1 MKNFLHVYRFGEEL
15 AKEGFNVV
23 YPIKVTDTNWLS
35 MLGISRPE
43 QLSIEDVKSYHFQKP
58 IKAYT
63 PQDVLSKLRDNV
75 AAYAIRINSK
85 MDIKELR
92 TADNEE
98 HIELS
103 WYDMYRRKH
112 LWPKTKIKINLH
124 NIIIDVMTEVKKAEW
139 YFSQPDHYCPHCGT
153 ICTNQLK
160 TYKREEHWRDNVSY
174 EESIKLGLANHAL
187 TGELLSKEEYGTN
200 GIPRLIQNLICE
212 GIDCTYKKVKTRVM
226 LAPGDTRKQIL
237 PRVVKEYYYYEGKK
251 VKELDYIE
259 E

>member
-1 MKNFLHVYRFGEEL
+1 MKNFLHVYRFGKEL

-23 YPIKVTDTNWLS
+23 HPIKAVDASWLS
-35 MLGISRPE
+35 MLGVSTPE
-43 QLSIEDVKSYHFQKP
+43 QLTIQDQNSYHFQKP
-58 IKAYT
+58 IKAFT

-153 ICTNQLK
+153 ICTNQLRPYDESK
-160 TYKREEHWRDNVSY
+160 EVSY
-174 EESIKLGLANHAL
+174 EEAKQKYNTEIPTNFLGQKIY
-187 TGELLSKEEYGTN
+187 SQEEWEVQGN
-200 GIPRLIQNLICE
+200 PRIVQNLICE

-226 LAPGDTRKQIL
+226 LAPEDKRKQIL

-251 VKELDYIE
+251 VKELDYLDE
-259 E
+259 

>member
-35 MLGISRPE
+35 MLGISGPE
-43 QLSIEDVKSYHFQKP
+43 ELSINDTSSYHFQKP

-153 ICTNQLK
+153 ICTNQLRPYDESK
-160 TYKREEHWRDNVSY
+160 EITY
-174 EESIKLGLANHAL
+174 EEAK
-187 TGELLSKEEYGTN
+187 
-200 GIPRLIQNLICE
+200 IQI
-212 GIDCTYKKVKTRVM
+212 
-226 LAPGDTRKQIL
+226 
-237 PRVVKEYYYYEGKK
+237 
-251 VKELDYIE
+251 
-259 E
+259 

>member
-23 YPIKVTDTNWLS
+23 YPIKVTDKNWLS
-35 MLGISRPE
+35 MLGISGPE
-43 QLSIEDVKSYHFQKP
+43 QLSIQDYNSYHFQRP

-63 PQDVLSKLRDNV
+63 PQDVLSRLRDNI
-75 AAYAIRINSK
+75 AAYAVRINSK
-85 MDIKELR
+85 MDIKALR

-103 WYDMYRRKH
+103 WFDMYRRKP
-112 LWPKTKIKINLH
+112 LWPKTNIKINLH

-139 YFSQPDHYCPHCGT
+139 YFSQKDHYCPYCGT
-153 ICTNQLK
+153 ICTNQLTEHRDQWQDK
-160 TYKREEHWRDNVSY
+160 LPYEEHVKRGWAFHG
-174 EESIKLGLANHAL
+174 I
-187 TGELLSKEEYGTN
+187 TGELLSEEELGSNGT
-200 GIPRLIQNLICE
+200 RRVVQNLICE
-212 GIDCTYKKVKTRVM
+212 HVDCTYQKYKTKVCLK
-226 LAPGDTRKQIL
+226 PGHEGKQIL
-237 PRVVKEYYYYEGKK
+237 PKRVQEYYYYEGKK

>member
-63 PQDVLSKLRDNV
+63 PQDVMTKLRDNV
-75 AAYAIRINSK
+75 SAYAIRINSK

-112 LWPKTKIKINLH
+112 LWPKTNIKINLH
-124 NIIIDVMTEVKKAEW
+124 NIIIDVMAEVYKAEW
-139 YFSQPDHYCPHCGT
+139 YFSQQDHYCPYCGT
-153 ICTNQLK
+153 ICTNQLRP
-160 TYKREEHWRDNVSY
+160 YKKEEHWQDNVSY
-174 EESIKLGLANHAL
+174 EEAIKLGWAKHAL
-187 TGELLSKEEYGTN
+187 TGELLSKKEYGTN
-200 GIPRLIQNLICE
+200 GKARLVQNLICE
-212 GIDCTYKKVKTRVM
+212 GIGCTYKKVKTRVM
-226 LAPGDTRKQIL
+226 LSPDDKRKQIL

-251 VKELDYIE
+251 VKELDYLDE
-259 E
+259 

>member
-1 MKNFLHVYRFGEEL
+1 MKNFLHVYRFGKEL

-23 YPIKVTDTNWLS
+23 HPIKAVDASWLS
-35 MLGISRPE
+35 MLGVSTPE
-43 QLSIEDVKSYHFQKP
+43 QLTIQEQNSYHFQKP

-63 PQDVLSKLRDNV
+63 PQDVITKLRDNV
-75 AAYAIRINSK
+75 SAYAIRINSK

-124 NIIIDVMTEVKKAEW
+124 NIIIDIMTEVHKTEW
-139 YFSQPDHYCPHCGT
+139 YFSQQDHYCPYCGT
-153 ICTNQLK
+153 ICTNQLRPYNESK
-160 TYKREEHWRDNVSY
+160 EVSY
-174 EESIKLGLANHAL
+174 EEHKIKYNTEIPTNFLGQKIY
-187 TGELLSKEEYGTN
+187 SEEKWNSQGN
-200 GIPRLIQNLICE
+200 PRIVQNLICE
-212 GIDCTYKKVKTRVM
+212 GIDCTYKKVKTKVM
-226 LAPGDTRKQIL
+226 LSPNDTRKQIL

-251 VKELDYIE
+251 VKELDYLDE
-259 E
+259 

>member
-1 MKNFLHVYRFGEEL
+1 MKKFLHVYRFGEEL

-43 QLSIEDVKSYHFQKP
+43 QLSIEDVNSYHFQKP

-112 LWPKTKIKINLH
+112 LWPKKEIKINVH
-124 NIIIDVMTEVKKAEW
+124 NIIIDIMSEVYKSEW
-139 YFSQPDHYCPHCGT
+139 YFSQQDHYCPYCGT
-153 ICTNQLK
+153 ICTNQLRP
-160 TYKREEHWRDNVSY
+160 YDS
-174 EESIKLGLANHAL
+174 
-187 TGELLSKEEYGTN
+187 SKEMGYDEAKEKGIAINAVTKKPQAKEEFGTN
-200 GIPRLIQNLICE
+200 GKARVIQNLICE
-212 GIDCTYKKVKTRVM
+212 GIGCTYKKIKTRVM
-226 LAPGDTRKQIL
+226 LAPGDTRKQIK
-237 PRVVKEYYYYEGKK
+237 PRVTKEYYYYEGKK
-251 VKELDYIE
+251 VKELDYLDE
-259 E
+259 

>member
-15 AKEGFNVV
+15 AKKGFNVV

-35 MLGISRPE
+35 MLGISGPE
-43 QLSIEDVKSYHFQKP
+43 ELSIKDVKSYHFQKP

-63 PQDVLSKLRDNV
+63 PQDVMTKLRDNV
-75 AAYAIRINSK
+75 SAYAIRINSK

-112 LWPKTKIKINLH
+112 LWPKTNIKINLH
-124 NIIIDVMTEVKKAEW
+124 NIIIDVMTEVHKAEW
-139 YFSQPDHYCPHCGT
+139 YFSQQDHYCPYCGT
-153 ICTNQLK
+153 ICTNQLRPYDK
-160 TYKREEHWRDNVSY
+160 SLEVSY
-174 EESIKLGLANHAL
+174 EDAKIKYKGHTPENYLGQKVHSEEDWNIQ
-187 TGELLSKEEYGTN
+187 GNSK
-200 GIPRLIQNLICE
+200 IVQLLICE

-226 LAPGDTRKQIL
+226 LGPNDTRKQIL
-237 PRVVKEYYYYEGKK
+237 PKTAKEYYYYEEKL
-251 VKELDYIE
+251 VKELDYLDE
-259 E
+259 